1 MNKKLIK
8 NIILFTVGFCLYITM
23 EVLFRGYSF
32 PLMGV
37 CAGLVIVLLDKINDY
52 ISWDIDILVQC
63 ILGMLMVTI
72 MELIIGTI
80 FLDTNLLPVMWDY
93 SNLPLNFRGIICIP
107 FMALWMILSFIAI
120 LVADS
125 INYYVFDEE
134 PAPYYKLFGHTIIQ
148 FKERN

>member
-1 MNKKLIK
+1 MNKKLSK

-37 CAGLVIVLLDKINDY
+37 CAGLVVVLLDKINDH

-63 ILGMLMVTI
+63 TLGMLMVTI

-80 FLDTNLLPVMWDY
+80 FQSTNLLPVMWDY
-93 SNLPLNFRGIICIP
+93 SNLPLNFNGIICIP
-107 FMALWMILSFIAI
+107 FMVLWMVLSFIAI

-125 INYYVFDEE
+125 INYYVFDEK
-134 PAPYYKLFGHTIIQ
+134 PAPYYKLFGYTIIQ

>member
-1 MNKKLIK
+1 MNKKLSK

-63 ILGMLMVTI
+63 TLGMLMVTI

-148 FKERN
+148 FKEK

>member
-1 MNKKLIK
+1 MNKKLYK

-37 CAGLVIVLLDKINDY
+37 CAGLVVVLLDKINDY
-52 ISWDIDILVQC
+52 ISWDIDILVQS

-125 INYYVFDEE
+125 INYYVFNEE

-148 FKERN
+148 FKEK

>member
-1 MNKKLIK
+1 MNKKLSK

-37 CAGLVIVLLDKINDY
+37 CAGLVVVLLDKINDY

-125 INYYVFDEE
+125 INYYVFNEE

-148 FKERN
+148 FKEK

>member
-1 MNKKLIK
+1 MNKKLHK

-63 ILGMLMVTI
+63 TLGMLMVTI

-148 FKERN
+148 FKEK

>member
-1 MNKKLIK
+1 MSKKVYK
-8 NIILFTVGFCLYITM
+8 NIILFTVGFCLYITI

-52 ISWDIDILVQC
+52 ISWDIDILIQSA
-63 ILGMLMVTI
+63 LGMFMVTI

-80 FLDTNLLPVMWDY
+80 FQNTSLLPVMWDY
-93 SNLPLNFRGIICIP
+93 SNLPLNFNGIICIP
-107 FMALWMILSFIAI
+107 FMVLWMVLSFIAI

-125 INYYVFDEE
+125 INYYVFDEK

-148 FKERN
+148 FKEKN

>member
-1 MNKKLIK
+1 MNKKLSK

-63 ILGMLMVTI
+63 TLGMLMVTI

-134 PAPYYKLFGHTIIQ
+134 PAPYCKLFGHTIIQ
-148 FKERN
+148 FKEK

>member
-1 MNKKLIK
+1 
-8 NIILFTVGFCLYITM
+8 
-23 EVLFRGYSF
+23 
-32 PLMGV
+32 
-37 CAGLVIVLLDKINDY
+37 
-52 ISWDIDILVQC
+52 
-63 ILGMLMVTI
+63 MLMVTI

-125 INYYVFDEE
+125 INYYVFNEE

-148 FKERN
+148 FKEK

>member
-1 MNKKLIK
+1 MSKKVYK
-8 NIILFTVGFCLYITM
+8 NIILFTVGFCLYITI

-52 ISWDIDILVQC
+52 ISWDIDILIQSA
-63 ILGMLMVTI
+63 LGMFMVTI

-80 FLDTNLLPVMWDY
+80 FQNTSLLPVMWDY
-93 SNLPLNFRGIICIP
+93 SNLPLNFNGIICIP
-107 FMALWMILSFIAI
+107 FMVLWMVLSFVAI

-125 INYYVFDEE
+125 INYYVFDEK

-148 FKERN
+148 FKEKN

>member
-1 MNKKLIK
+1 MNKKLYK

-37 CAGLVIVLLDKINDY
+37 CAGLVVVLLDKINDY

-125 INYYVFDEE
+125 INYYVFNEE

-148 FKERN
+148 FKEK

>member
-1 MNKKLIK
+1 MNKKLSK
-8 NIILFTVGFCLYITM
+8 NIILFTVGFCLYITI

-63 ILGMLMVTI
+63 TLGMLMVTI

-107 FMALWMILSFIAI
+107 FMALWMVLSFIAI

-148 FKERN
+148 FKEK